1 MKKSKGIV
9 ILLVM
14 ALLLGGLSYVAV
26 NGVGQ
31 NQTGS
36 AKSIKLGLDLA
47 GGVSITYQVVG
58 EEDPDAE
65 DMKDTIYKLQQRVD
79 GYSTEAVVYQEGTD
93 RINIEIPGVTDANVI
108 LEDLGK
114 PGALYFISET
124 DANGEANYT
133 GSLSVGPD
141 GNYQNVYTLNKPID
155 ELIEDGSVVLFGTDV
170 ADAQGGY
177 RSDEMGNQNIV
188 IQLSLTDE
196 GTEKFAEAT
205 KKAYEAKETIAIYY
219 DGTFVSVPMV
229 NSVITAGTAEIT
241 GMKTLE
247 EAQRVASIIRI
258 GGLKLE
264 LEELHSKVVGAQLGS
279 EAIAT
284 SLKAAAIGLALVIL
298 FMICVYYLPGLVAG
312 LALCLYTA
320 LIVILLDGFD
330 LTLTLPGVAGIILSI
345 GMAVDANVIIFARI
359 REELATGKT
368 VKSAIKIGFDKA
380 LSAIIDGNVTTLIA
394 AGVLWIKGTG
404 SVKGFAQTLVLGIV
418 LSMFTAL
425 VVTKLLLNAFY
436 AVGFQSE
443 KWYGVGKEKKTIN
456 FLGKK
461 TVFFVISIVAVLA
474 GFVFMGIHKSKGEN
488 ILNYSLEFV
497 GGASTNVEFP
507 ENMSIKDLDTE
518 VVPLIEDITGDGNV
532 QSQKVQGTNEVI
544 FKTRTL
550 TVDEREEMKE
560 VLVDQFNV
568 DENTITV
575 ENISSTISKE
585 MKQDTIIAVV
595 IAVILMLIYIRIR
608 FSDIRFGISSVAA
621 LIHDVLVVLAFYAI
635 ARISVGSTFIAC
647 LLTLIG
653 YSINATIVIFDR
665 IRENMNGSSK
675 GKDLAEIVNRSI
687 SQTLSRS
694 VFTSLTTFIMVA
706 ALYIFGVTS
715 IREFALP
722 LMVGIVCGTYSSVCL
737 TGAMWYLMKKKFVSK
752 KEAAK

>member
-1 MKKSKGIV
+1 MKKSRGIV
-9 ILLVM
+9 ILLIMV
-14 ALLLGGLSYVAV
+14 LFLGGLSYVAV

-47 GGVSITYQVVG
+47 GGVSITYKVAG
-58 EEDPDAE
+58 EEEPNAE
-65 DMKDTIYKLQQRVD
+65 DMNDTIYKLQQRVD

-124 DANGEANYT
+124 DANGNANYT
-133 GSLSVGPD
+133 GSITVGPD
-141 GNYQNVYTLNKPID
+141 GNYQNVYTLNKTID
-155 ELIEDGSVVLFGTDV
+155 ELMSDGSIVLVGTDV
-170 ADAQGGY
+170 ANAQGGY
-177 RSDEMGNQNIV
+177 RSDDMGNQDIV
-188 IQLSLTDE
+188 IQLELNKE
-196 GTEKFAEAT
+196 GTKKFADAT
-205 KKAYEAKETIAIYY
+205 KKAYEASESIAIYY

-229 NSVITAGTAEIT
+229 NSVITGGTAEIT
-241 GMKTLE
+241 GMETLE

-264 LEELHSKVVGAQLGS
+264 LEELHSKVVGAQLGT
-279 EAIAT
+279 EAIST
-284 SLKAAAIGLALVIL
+284 SLKAAVVGLALVIF
-298 FMICVYYLPGLVAG
+298 FMICVYYLPGFVAG
-312 LALCLYTA
+312 FALCLYTA
-320 LIVILLDGFD
+320 LIVVLLDGFD

-404 SVKGFAQTLVLGIV
+404 TVKGFAQTLVLGIV

-425 VVTKLLLNAFY
+425 VVTRLLLNAFY
-436 AVGFQSE
+436 TIGFQNVR
-443 KWYGVGKEKKTIN
+443 WYGVGKNVKTIN
-456 FLGKK
+456 FLSKK
-461 TVFFVISIVAVLA
+461 AFFFVISAVVILA
-474 GFVFMGIHKSKGEN
+474 GFVFMGVNKSKGEHA
-488 ILNYSLEFV
+488 LNYSLEFI
-497 GGASTNVEFP
+497 GGASTNVNFP
-507 ENMSIKDLDTE
+507 ENMSIADLDSE

-550 TVDEREEMKE
+550 TVDEREEMKN
-560 VLVDQFNV
+560 VLVDNFQV
-568 DENTITV
+568 DEATITV
-575 ENISSTISKE
+575 ENISSTISSE
-585 MKQDTIIAVV
+585 MKRDTVIAVAIAVV
-595 IAVILMLIYIRIR
+595 LMLIYIRIR
-608 FSDIRFGISSVAA
+608 FSDIRFGFSSVAA

-647 LLTLIG
+647 LLTIIG

-665 IRENMNGSSK
+665 IRENMNGVSTD
-675 GKDLAEIVNRSI
+675 KDLVEIVNRSI

-694 VFTSLTTFIMVA
+694 IFTSLTTFIMVA
-706 ALYIFGVTS
+706 ALYVFGVTS

-737 TGAMWYLMKKKFVSK
+737 TGAMWYLMRNKFVPKKNVSK
-752 KEAAK
+752 